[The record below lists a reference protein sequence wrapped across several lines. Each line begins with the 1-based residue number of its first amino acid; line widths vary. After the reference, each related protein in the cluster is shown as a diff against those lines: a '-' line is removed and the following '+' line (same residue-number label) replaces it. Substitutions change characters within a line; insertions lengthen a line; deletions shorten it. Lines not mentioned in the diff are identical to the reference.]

1 MVRKMFN
8 LLYFKPHK
16 LRPFDSIT
24 VTVLFQMN
32 FLLQNLAI
40 PPYLKLI
47 HLIKESLRFFYG
59 FKNVLENLIPLDT
72 TWYASH

>member
-1 MVRKMFN
+1 MFN

-16 LRPFDSIT
+16 RRPFDSIT